1 MFKANKRFMAQTF
14 SITFITAAL
23 ALSAHAHNDGER
35 LNINL
40 ATAEQIDNTLV
51 FVGKNTAQNI
61 VDYRNENG
69 DFRNLQEFAKV
80 EGVSKRLARYN
91 RSRISFD

>member
-1 MFKANKRFMAQTF
+1 MFKANKRFMIPTL
-14 SITFITAAL
+14 SVSFITAVL
-23 ALSAHAHNDGER
+23 AISAHANNDSER

-61 VDYRNENG
+61 VNYRNENG
-69 DFRNLQEFAKV
+69 DFKNLQEFAKV

-91 RSRISFD
+91 RSRISFE

>member
-1 MFKANKRFMAQTF
+1 MFKANKRFMIPTLSA
-14 SITFITAAL
+14 SFITAVL
-23 ALSAHAHNDGER
+23 AISAHANNDGER

-61 VDYRNENG
+61 VKYRNENG
-69 DFRNLQEFAKV
+69 DFKNLQEFAKV

-91 RSRISFD
+91 RSRISFE

>member
-1 MFKANKRFMAQTF
+1 MFKANKRFMIPTLSA
-14 SITFITAAL
+14 SFITAVL
-23 ALSAHAHNDGER
+23 AISAHANNDGER

-61 VDYRNENG
+61 VNYRNENG
-69 DFRNLQEFAKV
+69 DFKNLQEFAKV

-91 RSRISFD
+91 RSRISFE

>member
-1 MFKANKRFMAQTF
+1 MFKANKRFIVPTV
-14 SITFITAAL
+14 SVSLLTAAL
-23 ALSAHAHNDGER
+23 AISAHANNDGER

-61 VDYRNENG
+61 VNYRNENG
-69 DFRNLQEFAKV
+69 DFKNLQEFAKV

-91 RSRISFD
+91 RSRISFE